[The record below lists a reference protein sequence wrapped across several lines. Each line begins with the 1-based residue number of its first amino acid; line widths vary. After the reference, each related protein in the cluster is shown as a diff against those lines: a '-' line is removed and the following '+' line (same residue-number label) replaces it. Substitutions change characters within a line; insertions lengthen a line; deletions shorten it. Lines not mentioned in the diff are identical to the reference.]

1 MSGGKAE
8 QIERISDAV
17 AAGLWAAA
25 AGYVGLRLSSPLVG
39 AIAAA
44 VSFYCC
50 FALLRRVRPEEQHF
64 RLSDYIVGELPPA
77 VPQLLPPQNQETE
90 QAEPEAEEL
99 LLDDVLAELN
109 PDSRVVRLFDAA
121 AMPTPG
127 ELRARIDRHL
137 DSGRA
142 SAAPP
147 DASEALHEALA
158 ELRRSIR

>member
-8 QIERISDAV
+8 QIERISDA
-17 AAGLWAAA
+17 AAAALWAAA
-25 AGYVGLRLSSPLVG
+25 AGYVGLRLSSAIVG
-39 AIAAA
+39 AIAAV
-44 VSFYCC
+44 VSFCCC

-64 RLSDYIVGELPPA
+64 SLSDYILRDVPPA
-77 VPQLLPPQNQETE
+77 VPQLLLTHDQQV
-90 QAEPEAEEL
+90 AEPDSEAAEL
-99 LLDDVLAELN
+99 LLDDVLAELG

-137 DSGRA
+137 SSGRG

-147 DASEALHEALA
+147 DASQALHEALA

>member
-8 QIERISDAV
+8 QIERISDA
-17 AAGLWAAA
+17 AAAALWAAA
-25 AGYVGLRLSSPLVG
+25 AGYLGLRLSSAIVG
-39 AIAAA
+39 AVAA
-44 VSFYCC
+44 VVSFCCC

-64 RLSDYIVGELPPA
+64 SLSDYILREIPPA
-77 VPQLLPPQNQETE
+77 VPQLLLTHDRQVAQPD
-90 QAEPEAEEL
+90 PEAAEL
-99 LLDDVLAELN
+99 LLDDVLAELA

-137 DSGRA
+137 NTGRVP
-142 SAAPP
+142 AAPP